1 MGEPRGLSH
10 ILNPSE
16 SGETQQH
23 AVSGRPFGAYEEN
36 GRLYHSWRRGTYPY
50 PTDERERNRYDMV
63 HHLVHCIILQHYGET
78 IKTPE
83 GRSQPS
89 ALARP
94 VIDQTPYSIA
104 DMGCGSGIW
113 ACDMASRYPDA
124 EIVGVDIVGGQP
136 EGGPNLTWRTPD
148 YGPNSAFDFEAQD
161 WPFAGNS
168 FDLIHAGYLCGSI
181 SSWPKFLEK
190 VKKHLRPKT
199 GQFELFEID
208 LAPRCEDGT
217 LPNNSILH
225 YWWDVMQKATA
236 NKPIACPDAGQMLRQ
251 AGFVD
256 VKETT
261 FPLPFSSSWV
271 RGTRER
277 ATGQWYK
284 NLVHQEVK
292 NFDPVSMINGLT
304 MGPLTRNL
312 GWSKAQVDDLVARV
326 LDCVENEN
334 IHTFHVLHIWTAR
347 RPGSDENL

>member
-1 MGEPRGLSH
+1 MGSLSK
-10 ILNPSE
+10 S
-16 SGETQQH
+16 
-23 AVSGRPFGAYEEN
+23 
-36 GRLYHSWRRGTYPY
+36 
-50 PTDERERNRYDMV
+50 
-63 HHLVHCIILQHYGET
+63 
-78 IKTPE
+78 TPE
-83 GRSQPS
+83 LPRSRLIQILISFAEEVLISHGGPQTTAQTAPSISRHKTGRS
-89 ALARP
+89 LATHSTSSTLA
-94 VIDQTPYSIA
+94 I
-104 DMGCGSGIW
+104 
-113 ACDMASRYPDA
+113 
-124 EIVGVDIVGGQP
+124 
-136 EGGPNLTWRTPD
+136 
-148 YGPNSAFDFEAQD
+148 
-161 WPFAGNS
+161 FAGVS
-168 FDLIHAGYLCGSI
+168 QAGR
-181 SSWPKFLEK
+181 SSSRRSKSNGHVNPCSSQQKLTK
-190 VKKHLRPKT
+190 RSRHLRPKT

-284 NLVHQEVK
+284 NLIHQEVK

-334 IHTFHVLHIWTAR
+334 IHTFHVL
-347 RPGSDENL
+347 